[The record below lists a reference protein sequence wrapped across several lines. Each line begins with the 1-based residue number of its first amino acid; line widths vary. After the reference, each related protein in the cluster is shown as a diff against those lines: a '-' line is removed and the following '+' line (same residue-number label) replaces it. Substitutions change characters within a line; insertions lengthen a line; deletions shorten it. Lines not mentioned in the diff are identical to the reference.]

1 MSKPNIE
8 SVMAY
13 IERMSKKTYDETS
26 NLLYPN
32 INVSLLRNL
41 MEVIFVTYVILR
53 IELLIQ
59 IILFELI

>member
-1 MSKPNIE
+1 MNVAKHCLIFH
-8 SVMAY
+8 

>member
-8 SVMAY
+8 SVIDYMISCY
-13 IERMSKKTYDETS
+13 KIERMSKKTYDETS

-41 MEVIFVTYVILR
+41 MEVLFLTYVI
-53 IELLIQ
+53 
-59 IILFELI
+59 F